1 MQRSGSRYCDDDFW
15 SVDGMV
21 RPVCRPDVNQR
32 VLYNGQKRVNCIKF
46 QSVALPNGLVGNLY
60 GPMEGKWNES
70 GMLASSD
77 FLEDSPSRQL
87 DFLYVFM
94 VTQHIPYVSIYK
106 HHLEELH

>member
-60 GPMEGKWNES
+60 GPMEGKRHDRR
-70 GMLASSD
+70 MLASSG
-77 FLEDSPSRQL
+77 LRRSQKILLLSNWTS
-87 DFLYVFM
+87 FM
-94 VTQHIPYVSIYK
+94 C
-106 HHLEELH
+106 LW